1 MSSGTR
7 VHGEKAYDDRATP
20 VVPPLEARIGVG
32 GFFSRVQREPF
43 ADTLVLDLSLQNYEG
58 YTSEF

>member
-1 MSSGTR
+1 M
-7 VHGEKAYDDRATP
+7 
-20 VVPPLEARIGVG
+20 VPPLEARIGVG